1 MIGAN
6 MYENDK
12 QILTQF
18 EAKLHELIEKY
29 NKQKEFNDRLTK
41 LINEKEESLDKL
53 QARYNELEQNYTNLK
68 QARMISLSYEE
79 VDSAKEHI
87 AKLVREIDQCID
99 SLIKK
104 Q

>member
-1 MIGAN
+1 
-6 MYENDK
+6 MYENEK

-18 EAKLHELIEKY
+18 EDKLHELIEKY
-29 NKQKEFNDRLTK
+29 NKQKELTNHLTK
-41 LINEKEESLDKL
+41 LVNEKEEALNKL
-53 QARYNELEQNYTNLK
+53 QTSYNELEQSYINLK
-68 QARMISLSYEE
+68 QARMISISYEE

>member
-1 MIGAN
+1 
-6 MYENDK
+6 MYENEK

-18 EAKLHELIEKY
+18 EAKLHEFIEKY

>member
-1 MIGAN
+1 
-6 MYENDK
+6 MYENEK

-18 EAKLHELIEKY
+18 EEKLHELIAKY
-29 NKQKEFNDRLTK
+29 NKQKEQNNRLTQ
-41 LINEKEESLDKL
+41 IIGEKEELLEKMQS
-53 QARYNELEQNYTNLK
+53 RYNELEQNYTNLK
-68 QARMISLSYEE
+68 QARMISISYDE

-87 AKLVREIDQCID
+87 ARLVREIDQCID

>member
-1 MIGAN
+1 
-6 MYENDK
+6 MYENEK

-18 EAKLHELIEKY
+18 EDKLHQLIEKY
-29 NKQKEFNDRLTK
+29 NKEKELTAQLTK
-41 LINEKEESLDKL
+41 LINEKEESLGKL
-53 QARYNELEQNYTNLK
+53 QASYNELAKNYINLK
-68 QARMISLSYEE
+68 QARMISISYEE

-87 AKLVREIDQCID
+87 ARLVREIDQCID

>member
-1 MIGAN
+1 
-6 MYENDK
+6 MYENEK

-18 EAKLHELIEKY
+18 EDKLYKLIEKY
-29 NKQKEFNDRLTK
+29 NKEKELTTQLTK
-41 LINEKEESLDKL
+41 LIEEKKDSLAEL
-53 QARYNELEQNYTNLK
+53 QARYDELEQNYINLK
-68 QARMISLSYEE
+68 QARMISISYEE

-87 AKLVREIDQCID
+87 ARLVREIDQCID

>member
-1 MIGAN
+1 
-6 MYENDK
+6 MYENEK

-18 EAKLHELIEKY
+18 EDKLHELIEKY
-29 NKQKEFNDRLTK
+29 NKQKELNNYLTN
-41 LINEKEESLDKL
+41 LINEKEDSLNKL
-53 QARYNELEQNYTNLK
+53 QSRYNELEQSYTNLK
-68 QARMISLSYEE
+68 QARMISISYEE

-87 AKLVREIDQCID
+87 ARLVREIDQCID

>member
-6 MYENDK
+6 MYENEK

-41 LINEKEESLDKL
+41 LINEKEILTQFENKL
-53 QARYNELEQNYTNLK
+53 A
-68 QARMISLSYEE
+68 
-79 VDSAKEHI
+79 
-87 AKLVREIDQCID
+87 
-99 SLIKK
+99 
-104 Q
+104 

>member
-1 MIGAN
+1 
-6 MYENDK
+6 MYENEK

-18 EAKLHELIEKY
+18 EDKLNNLIEKY
-29 NKQKEFNDRLTK
+29 NKEKELNTQLTK
-41 LINEKEESLDKL
+41 LITEKEDSLAEL
-53 QARYNELEQNYTNLK
+53 QARYDELEQNYINLK
-68 QARMISLSYEE
+68 QARMISISYEE

-87 AKLVREIDQCID
+87 ARLVREIDQCID

>member
-1 MIGAN
+1 
-6 MYENDK
+6 MYESEK

-18 EAKLHELIEKY
+18 EDKLHELIEKY
-29 NKQKEFNDRLTK
+29 NKQKEFTNHLTK
-41 LINEKEESLDKL
+41 LVNEKEEALNKL
-53 QARYNELEQNYTNLK
+53 QTSYNELEQSYINLK
-68 QARMISLSYEE
+68 QARMISISYEE

>member
-1 MIGAN
+1 
-6 MYENDK
+6 MYENEK

-18 EAKLHELIEKY
+18 EDKLHELITKY
-29 NKQKEFNDRLTK
+29 NKQKELNEQLSQ
-41 LINEKEESLDKL
+41 LISEKENALNQL
-53 QARYNELEQNYTNLK
+53 QCQYAELEQNYTNLK
-68 QARMISLSYEE
+68 QARMISISYEE

>member
-1 MIGAN
+1 
-6 MYENDK
+6 MYESEK

-18 EAKLHELIEKY
+18 EDKLHELIEKY
-29 NKQKEFNDRLTK
+29 NKQKELTNHLTK
-41 LINEKEESLDKL
+41 LVNEKEEALNKL
-53 QARYNELEQNYTNLK
+53 QTSYNELEQSYINLK
-68 QARMISLSYEE
+68 QARMISISYEE

>member
-1 MIGAN
+1 
-6 MYENDK
+6 MYENEK

-18 EAKLHELIEKY
+18 EDKLHELIEKY
-29 NKQKEFNDRLTK
+29 NKEKELTTQLTK
-41 LINEKEESLDKL
+41 LIEEKKDSLAEL
-53 QARYNELEQNYTNLK
+53 QARYDELEQNYINLK
-68 QARMISLSYEE
+68 QARMISISYEE

-87 AKLVREIDQCID
+87 ARLVREIDQCID

>member
-1 MIGAN
+1 
-6 MYENDK
+6 MYENEK

>member
-6 MYENDK
+6 MYENEK

>member
-1 MIGAN
+1 
-6 MYENDK
+6 MYENEK

-18 EAKLHELIEKY
+18 EDKLHKLIEKY
-29 NKQKEFNDRLTK
+29 NKEKEFTTQLTK
-41 LINEKEESLDKL
+41 LINEKEESLAKL
-53 QARYNELEQNYTNLK
+53 QARYDELEQNYINLK
-68 QARMISLSYEE
+68 QARMISISYEE

-87 AKLVREIDQCID
+87 ARLVREIDQCID

>member
-1 MIGAN
+1 

>member
-1 MIGAN
+1 
-6 MYENDK
+6 MYENEK

-18 EAKLHELIEKY
+18 EEKLHTLIEKY
-29 NKQKEFNDRLTK
+29 NKEKELTTQLTK
-41 LINEKEESLDKL
+41 LINEKEDSLAEL
-53 QARYNELEQNYTNLK
+53 QARYDELEQNYINLK
-68 QARMISLSYEE
+68 QARMISISYEE

-87 AKLVREIDQCID
+87 ARLVREIDQCIE

>member
-1 MIGAN
+1 MKGAN

-18 EAKLHELIEKY
+18 EEKLHELIAKY
-29 NKQKEFNDRLTK
+29 NKQKELNLQLTQQ
-41 LINEKEESLDKL
+41 ISEKEELLENL
-53 QARYNELEQNYTNLK
+53 QSRYDELEQNYTNLK
-68 QARMISLSYEE
+68 QARMISISYEE
-79 VDSAKEHI
+79 VDNAKEHI
-87 AKLVREIDQCID
+87 ARLVREIDQCID